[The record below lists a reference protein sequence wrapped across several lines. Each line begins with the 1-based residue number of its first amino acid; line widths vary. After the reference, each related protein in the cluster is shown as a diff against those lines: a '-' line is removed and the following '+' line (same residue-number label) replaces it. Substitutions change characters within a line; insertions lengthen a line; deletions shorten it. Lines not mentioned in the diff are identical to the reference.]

1 MGSAQRARRRCQNL
15 RGVMNKP
22 VQVGH
27 TLAIMGASGHGKV
40 VAEAALAVGWA
51 AVEFYD
57 RAWPDKPQVGRWAI
71 TGNDAALLG
80 ALDRLDG
87 VVVAI
92 GNNQI
97 RLDLLRQ
104 LRQAGA
110 KVVSI
115 LHPMACVSASA
126 HVGAGTVA
134 LAGAI
139 VNADAVVGMGGILNT
154 ACSVDHDCV
163 LGDAVHI
170 SPGAHLAGDVHV
182 GDRSWIGI
190 GASVR
195 QGVRIGAGVIVG
207 AGAAVVSDVADGV
220 TVVGV
225 PARPLR

>member
-1 MGSAQRARRRCQNL
+1 
-15 RGVMNKP
+15 MNRQA
-22 VQVGH
+22 QVGR

-40 VAEAALAVGWA
+40 VAEAALAAGWG

-57 RAWPDKPQVGRWAI
+57 RAWPGKQQVGRWMI
-71 TGNDAALLG
+71 VGDDAALLH
-80 ALDRLDG
+80 ALTRLDG

-97 RLDLLRQ
+97 RLDLLTQ
-104 LRQAGA
+104 LRRAGA
-110 KVVSI
+110 KVVSV

-126 HVGAGTVA
+126 QIGPGTVV
-134 LAGAI
+134 LAGVV
-139 VNADAVVGMGGILNT
+139 VNADAVIGSGAILNT
-154 ACSVDHDCV
+154 ACSVDHDCI

-170 SPGAHLAGDVHV
+170 SPGAHLAGDVQV

-195 QGVRIGAGVIVG
+195 QGVRIGSGVMVG
-207 AGAAVVSDVADGV
+207 AGAAVVSDVADGL

-225 PARPLR
+225 PARPI

>member
-1 MGSAQRARRRCQNL
+1 MSNL
-15 RGVMNKP
+15 A
-22 VQVGH
+22 QVGH

-40 VAEAALAVGWA
+40 VAEAALAAGWG

-57 RAWPDKPQVGRWAI
+57 RAWPGKQQVGRWTI
-71 TGNDAALLG
+71 TGDDAALLR

-97 RLDLLRQ
+97 RLDLLKQ
-104 LRQAGA
+104 LHQAGVR
-110 KVVSI
+110 VVSV
-115 LHPMACVSASA
+115 LHPMACISGSAV
-126 HVGAGTVA
+126 VGAGTVA
-134 LAGAI
+134 LAGAV
-139 VNADAVVGMGGILNT
+139 VNADARIGPGAILNT
-154 ACSVDHDCV
+154 GCSVDHDCI

-195 QGVRIGAGVIVG
+195 QGVRIGSGVVVG
-207 AGAAVVSDVADGV
+207 AGAAVVSDIADGL

-225 PARPLR
+225 PARPISPGGG

>member
-1 MGSAQRARRRCQNL
+1 MGIL
-15 RGVMNKP
+15 GI
-22 VQVGH
+22 
-27 TLAIMGASGHGKV
+27 LGASGHGKV
-40 VAEAALAVGWA
+40 VAEAALAAGWG

-57 RAWPDKPQVGRWAI
+57 RAWPGKRQVGRWAI
-71 TGNDAALLG
+71 AGDDAALLG

-97 RLDLLRQ
+97 RLDLLTQ
-104 LRQAGA
+104 LHQAGA
-110 KVVSI
+110 RVVSI

-126 HVGAGTVA
+126 RVGAGTVA
-134 LAGAI
+134 MAGAI
-139 VNADAVVGMGGILNT
+139 VNADAVVGIGGILNT
-154 ACSVDHDCV
+154 GCSVDHDCV
-163 LGDAVHI
+163 LGATVHI

-207 AGAAVVSDVADGV
+207 AGAAVVSDVADGL

-225 PARPLR
+225 PARPLRRDQV

>member
-1 MGSAQRARRRCQNL
+1 
-15 RGVMNKP
+15 MNRQA
-22 VQVGH
+22 QVGH

-40 VAEAALAVGWA
+40 VAEAALAAGWG

-57 RAWPDKPQVGRWAI
+57 RAWPGKQQVGRWAI
-71 TGNDAALLG
+71 MGDDAGLASALN
-80 ALDRLDG
+80 RLDG

-97 RLDLLRQ
+97 RQVLLTQ

-115 LHPMACVSASA
+115 LHPAACVSVSA
-126 HVGAGTVA
+126 RVEPGSVIM
-134 LAGAI
+134 AGAI
-139 VNADAVVGMGGILNT
+139 VNADAVIGLGTILNT
-154 ACSVDHDCV
+154 ACSVDHDCI

-195 QGVRIGAGVIVG
+195 QGVRIGSGVIVG
-207 AGAAVVSDVADGV
+207 AGAAVVSDVEDGL

-225 PARPLR
+225 PARPLSRRGA

>member
-1 MGSAQRARRRCQNL
+1 
-15 RGVMNKP
+15 MNKQA
-22 VQVGH
+22 QVGH

-40 VAEAALAVGWA
+40 VAEAALAAGWG

-57 RAWPDKPQVGRWAI
+57 RAWPGKQQVGRWTIA
-71 TGNDAALLG
+71 GGDDALMNALN
-80 ALDRLDG
+80 RLDG

-92 GNNQI
+92 GNNQT
-97 RLDLLRQ
+97 RLDLLTQ

-110 KVVSI
+110 KVVSV
-115 LHPMACVSASA
+115 LHPMACISTSAQI
-126 HVGAGTVA
+126 GPGTVA

-139 VNADAVVGMGGILNT
+139 VNADAVIGPGAILNT
-154 ACSVDHDCV
+154 ACSVDHDCI

-170 SPGAHLAGDVHV
+170 SPGAHLAGDVRV

-195 QGVRIGAGVIVG
+195 QGARIGSGVMVG
-207 AGAAVVSDVADGV
+207 AGAAVVSDVADGL

-225 PARPLR
+225 PARPV

>member
-1 MGSAQRARRRCQNL
+1 
-15 RGVMNKP
+15 MNRQA
-22 VQVGH
+22 QVGH

-40 VAEAALAVGWA
+40 VAEAALAAGWG
-51 AVEFYD
+51 AVRFYD
-57 RAWPDKPQVGRWAI
+57 RAWPGKQQVGRWAI
-71 TGNDAALLG
+71 VGDDAGLANELS
-80 ALDRLDG
+80 RLDG

-97 RLDLLRQ
+97 RQILLTQ
-104 LRQAGA
+104 LHHAGA

-115 LHPMACVSASA
+115 LHPAACVSVSA
-126 HVGAGTVA
+126 RVGPGSVVM
-134 LAGAI
+134 AGAV
-139 VNADAVVGMGGILNT
+139 VNADAVIGMGAILNT

-195 QGVRIGAGVIVG
+195 QRAHIGSGVIVG
-207 AGAAVVSDVADGV
+207 AGAAVVSDVGDDL

-225 PARPLR
+225 PARSLSRRGA